1 MAKFAIGGGKAE
13 DTNPSPS
20 LVSSSHRL
28 LCSGRWGSPALTAHS
43 NILLVLLRKKET
55 SVFDFRYPFQA
66 CFMSMCSRRE
76 ILLFLLRVQT
86 IMRLRLLRE
95 NLLCVFI
102 HGDSAFAMDEVELNG

>member
-1 MAKFAIGGGKAE
+1 
-13 DTNPSPS
+13 
-20 LVSSSHRL
+20 
-28 LCSGRWGSPALTAHS
+28 
-43 NILLVLLRKKET
+43 
-55 SVFDFRYPFQA
+55 
-66 CFMSMCSRRE
+66 MSMCSRRE